1 MDTLRTELVPAM
13 GCTEPIALA
22 YAAALCRKT
31 LGAVPERV
39 EAFISG
45 SIVKN
50 VKSVIVPGTD
60 GRKGIEVAIAAGTLI
75 GDEQAGLEVLHD
87 APPDTGSRIDR
98 FLSDTQM
105 QVQLAQEGYLF
116 DIDLRFH
123 HGNGSARVRI
133 VGHHTNVVLI
143 QKNDDVLLCEET
155 TGDEPGS
162 LDVARLNIREIY
174 EFARQ
179 CDLQEVSPI
188 IEKQIACNTALSDEG
203 LRNPWGACIGRILL
217 ARAEQP
223 DVLLRAKA
231 RAAAGSD
238 ARMSG
243 CELPAVINS
252 GSGNQGVT
260 IALPIVT
267 YAEELRVSHETL
279 IRALVLANLCAIRI
293 KKSIGCLSAYCG
305 AICAGCAA
313 GAGIAWLHGGD
324 LDMIEHTIVN
334 GLAILSGTIRDGA
347 KPSCAAKIAMSVEAG
362 VLGYQM
368 AVHGK
373 EFVGGEGIVK
383 KGIENTIREVGR
395 LGRDGMAHTNE
406 VILGI
411 MLEK

>member
-334 GLAILSGTIRDGA
+334 GLAILSGTICDGA